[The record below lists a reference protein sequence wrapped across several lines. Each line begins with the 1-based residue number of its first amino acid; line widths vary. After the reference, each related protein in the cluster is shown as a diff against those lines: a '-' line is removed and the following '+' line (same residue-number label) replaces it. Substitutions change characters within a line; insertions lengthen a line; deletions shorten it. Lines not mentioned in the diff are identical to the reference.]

1 MTKAYTVVIEEKLT
15 RTFGVFVDDQ
25 FCYIVLNPSDAFYED
40 LKNHDIASINRARRA
55 IRRSRY
61 YKTRRRQS
69 MNGKKDINNIH
80 QASDFKAWNHTDMAG
95 AFWVCLGR
103 YIKNPNEHDLTVIN
117 AAYLWAVHDNH
128 ALANSFSSCTQMG
141 RNRPVYRNEE
151 MEGKRCPEY

>member
-1 MTKAYTVVIEEKLT
+1 
-15 RTFGVFVDDQ
+15 
-25 FCYIVLNPSDAFYED
+25 
-40 LKNHDIASINRARRA
+40 
-55 IRRSRY
+55 
-61 YKTRRRQS
+61 

-128 ALANSFSSCTQMG
+128 ALANSFSHALKWAGIDLYT
-141 RNRPVYRNEE
+141 E
-151 MEGKRCPEY
+151 MKKWRGKGV